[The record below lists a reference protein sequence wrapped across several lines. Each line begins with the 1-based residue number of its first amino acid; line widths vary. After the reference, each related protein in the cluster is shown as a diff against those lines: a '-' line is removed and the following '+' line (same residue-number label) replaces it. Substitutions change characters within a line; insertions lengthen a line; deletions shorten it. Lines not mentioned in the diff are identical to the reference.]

1 MTGMKQ
7 WNIHPDALTNVSKV
21 MLEEMIARKEK
32 WEKLNKAKNHWS
44 SFTLLSLGLFLL
56 FGAQVLRGSSGLHF
70 SSNFLSI
77 LVGNTILL
85 LLILLFIVGIVQV
98 KLLSK
103 KTTKAEIEFEAL
115 REECIERSSELWEK
129 DQSWQ
134 QRESVFTYMKTEH
147 DINLYHK

>member
-103 KTTKAEIEFEAL
+103 KATKAEIEFEAL

-129 DQSWQ
+129 DQH
-134 QRESVFTYMKTEH
+134 QRQSEQSCPLLRSFHTK
-147 DINLYHK
+147 